1 MIYSMS
7 RPSFVYCFSKKLSVN
22 EEQYAINLLLL
33 SKSIDYLKDL
43 YEYRVITD
51 SETIDDVKHLSTNI
65 EFIDTSNFIFLEDL
79 KVKCISLLK
88 KNEVIVDPDLFI
100 FQQLDCD
107 LEYDLIFEHKDSQKK
122 PWYRDH
128 LKKLKGTL
136 LYDKIILTGK
146 VPFVP
151 NIGFFKITNGKLL
164 SLFVEEYYK
173 YREDIINKL
182 SGDLNQYN
190 LLLGQYLLGII
201 LYEGN
206 FSYLDLRSTNSAK
219 VYTHMAGPDKYRKYK
234 VNKPVI

>member
-1 MIYSMS
+1 MS
-7 RPSFVYCFSKKLSVN
+7 KPSFVYCFSKKLAAN

-33 SKSIDYLKDL
+33 NESIGYLKGL
-43 YEYRVITD
+43 YDYRIITD
-51 SETIDDVKHLSTNI
+51 SDTINDLKHLSTNI
-65 EFIDTSNFIFLEDL
+65 EFIDTSKFIFLEDL

-88 KNEVIVDPDLFI
+88 ENEIIVDPDLFI
-100 FQQLDCD
+100 FQK
-107 LEYDLIFEHKDSQKK
+107 LEYNSDFDLIFEHKDSPKK
-122 PWYRDH
+122 PWYTDY
-128 LKKLKGTL
+128 LEKLKGTL

-146 VPFVP
+146 LPFVP
-151 NIGFFKITNGKLL
+151 NIGFFKITNDKLL
-164 SLFVEEYYK
+164 SLFVEEYYR

-182 SGDLNQYN
+182 SGNLNQYN

-206 FSYLDLRSTNSAK
+206 FSYLNLRSTNSAE